1 MNQKNK
7 KMIWYEVDLDIF
19 LFGKETDY
27 IQACNQEEAEIIAL
41 KRASNKFKCS
51 VNQIEVL
58 CCKKKA
64 I

>member
-1 MNQKNK
+1 
-7 KMIWYEVDLDIF
+7 MIWYEVDLDVF

-51 VNQIEVL
+51 INQIEIL
-58 CCKKKA
+58 CCKEKA